1 MKNADIQSL
10 SAAKTFTKSLVL
22 GMLIFSTLVAIVA
35 YQATAPAHAEPK
47 MWNIES
53 TLEGTSVYRVRVN
66 RDGKGIIVLHCYTCP
81 RERIRLKVT
90 PESHAIVAGEK
101 VPLTRVGTGSD
112 RFMTGFYNAD
122 TMELTR
128 LKVAE

>member
-1 MKNADIQSL
+1 MKNAEIHSIRT
-10 SAAKTFTKSLVL
+10 AKTFTKSLIL

-35 YQATAPAHAEPK
+35 YQASAPAHAEPK

-66 RDGKGIIVLHCYTCP
+66 RAGKGIIVLHCYTCP
-81 RERIRLKVT
+81 KERIRLKVT
-90 PESHAIVAGEK
+90 PESYAIVAGEK
-101 VPLTRVGTGSD
+101 MPLAKVGTGGD
-112 RFMTGFYNAD
+112 RFMTGFYRAE

-128 LKVAE
+128 LKVE

>member
-1 MKNADIQSL
+1 MKHADRQLFST
-10 SAAKTFTKSLVL
+10 ARTFTKSLIL

-35 YQATAPAHAEPK
+35 FQVSSPAHAEPK

-53 TLEGTSVYRVRVN
+53 TLEGTSVYRMRVN
-66 RDGKGIIVLHCYTCP
+66 KAGKGIVVLHCYTCP

-90 PESHAIVAGEK
+90 PGSFAVVAGEK
-101 VPLTRVGTGSD
+101 VPLSTVGTGGD

-128 LKVAE
+128 LKVE